1 MFPTGRRDQDKYT
14 YNGAGEM
21 SEVKMKKSSETLA
34 SLVYMRDNDGQVK
47 TTTSKGLPGEE
58 KPTYEYDSNNRLT
71 KGAGIAYEYDSAN
84 NPTKIGGGA
93 YKYNSGNEL
102 ETGPS
107 LTYAYNEEGQRTK
120 TTPATG
126 PASTYGYDQAG
137 DLISVERPK
146 EGEVAEIKDSYTYNG
161 DGLRVSQ
168 TIAGTTTYMAWDTA
182 EELPLLLSDQ
192 TNSYIYGPGGL
203 PIEQISSGAPAVGAV
218 QTFTYGG
225 RLHQRL
231 RP

>member
-1 MFPTGRRDQDKYT
+1 MLK
-14 YNGAGEM
+14 GAE
-21 SEVKMKKSSETLA
+21 SLA
-34 SLVYMRDNDGQVK
+34 SLAFTRDNDGQVK
-47 TTTSKGLPGEE
+47 TATSKGLPGEE
-58 KPTYEYDSNNRLT
+58 KPSYEYDANSRLT

-84 NPTKIGGGA
+84 NPTKIGA
-93 YKYNSGNEL
+93 NTYKYNEADEL
-102 ETGPS
+102 ESGTGI
-107 LTYAYNEEGQRTK
+107 TYAYNEDGQRTK
-120 TTPATG
+120 TTPTTG
-126 PASTYGYDQAG
+126 PATTYGYDQVG
-137 DLISVERPK
+137 NLISVERPK
-146 EGEVAEIKDSYTYNG
+146 EGETTEIKDTYAYNG
-161 DGLRVSQ
+161 DGPRVSQ